1 MNSIGA
7 RLRQERLQ
15 RGLDLAQIAERT
27 KINPAMLEAIE
38 SGDLDKLP
46 GSFFA
51 RSFVRQYA
59 RALELDEEEFEPELK
74 RLAALEEPP
83 TPEPGIV
90 AQDAVVAPVAPVS
103 EPAGRGRSPSPLLA
117 LILIVAASVGIYV
130 LWQKARATRWQP
142 ETRTAAAQPAAARAG
157 AAAAKQTAR
166 RAAALPRPTSRGTT
180 APAVGRAPSQAPAPA
195 AGSDTGEVK
204 SSVAPGESAAVR
216 VELRAKGDAW
226 VRLVADRQVLFQG
239 MLRAGDVRRF
249 EGSVWMSLRI
259 GKPEA
264 VAITWN
270 GQAVGDVGP
279 PGQAQ
284 TVEFTSRG
292 FRVVPP
298 SPKPAAAPA
307 APGAP

>member
-1 MNSIGA
+1 M
-7 RLRQERLQ
+7 
-15 RGLDLAQIAERT
+15 DLAQIAERT
-27 KINPAMLEAIE
+27 KINAAMLEAIE

-83 TPEPGIV
+83 APEPGIV

-103 EPAGRGRSPSPLLA
+103 EPAGRGHSPSPLLA
-117 LILIVAASVGIYV
+117 LILIVAASAGIYV
-130 LWQKARATRWQP
+130 LWQKARATRWRP
-142 ETRTAAAQPAAARAG
+142 ETRTAAAQPAPAEP
-157 AAAAKQTAR
+157 

-180 APAVGRAPSQAPAPA
+180 APAVARAPSQAPAPA
-195 AGSDTGEVK
+195 TGSDTGQVQ
-204 SSVAPGESAAVR
+204 SSVAPGESAAVH
-216 VELRAKGDAW
+216 VELHAKGDAW

-264 VAITWN
+264 VEITWN
-270 GQAVGDVGP
+270 GQAVGAVGP

-298 SPKPAAAPA
+298 SPKPAAA